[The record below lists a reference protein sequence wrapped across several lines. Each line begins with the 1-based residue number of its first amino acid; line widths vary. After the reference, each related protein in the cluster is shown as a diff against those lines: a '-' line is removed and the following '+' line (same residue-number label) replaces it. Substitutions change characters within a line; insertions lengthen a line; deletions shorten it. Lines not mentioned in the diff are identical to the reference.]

1 VDDVANKIRF
11 KAQVPTTA
19 ENDCIGDNVI
29 LRNKASIQHQVKD
42 RLSQV
47 YFYTGKRNQAGSRS
61 EVGNYTNVVARVDV
75 NSEGPN
81 EYNQKGIKKVFCQW
95 VQGSALAGQQASRLL
110 NRYKVPPIMVK
121 ADIDISQTQYATG
134 DLFDICTELYQSV
147 TGEAQ
152 TREMQMLSTQ
162 VDAARQVIK
171 IEALQ
176 FLSSVGR
183 PAFITPNG
191 TADYTTALGD
201 ANPTYSW
208 IADSTTKLMPNGDN
222 AYEII

>member
-1 VDDVANKIRF
+1 
-11 KAQVPTTA
+11 
-19 ENDCIGDNVI
+19 
-29 LRNKASIQHQVKD
+29 
-42 RLSQV
+42 
-47 YFYTGKRNQAGSRS
+47 
-61 EVGNYTNVVARVDV
+61 
-75 NSEGPN
+75 
-81 EYNQKGIKKVFCQW
+81 
-95 VQGSALAGQQASRLL
+95 
-110 NRYKVPPIMVK
+110 
-121 ADIDISQTQYATG
+121 
-134 DLFDICTELYQSV
+134 
-147 TGEAQ
+147 
-152 TREMQMLSTQ
+152 MLSTQ

-191 TADYTTALGD
+191 VAPYTTALGD